1 MGNNEY
7 LIYCRKRN
15 VDDKFGAM
23 DLQGGQYGV
32 KMIYASMFDDLENAK
47 KCAESLARQNREFE
61 FQVRKYGQSRAIY
74 TPIIQQQELFILLIN
89 QKNFTDLY

>member
-47 KCAESLARQNREFE
+47 KCAESLARQNRELDKSEKFH
-61 FQVRKYGQSRAIY
+61 G
-74 TPIIQQQELFILLIN
+74 FILTIGVGKLR
-89 QKNFTDLY
+89 YVYS